1 MKFIN
6 RKNKLKAFSLV
17 EALVTITI
25 IGIITFLALPN
36 VINVRRD
43 TEESAARA
51 KAEALNI
58 ALVSY
63 VQKFGRDSAQAAQWN
78 AIQGAADAQRNA
90 RYQLLREFLS
100 FPPNTYRDYMG
111 SGYNV
116 NIEAININPTVGG
129 GPALGR
135 LAGAPDGTPD
145 KIVVILAAIH
155 QNDI

>member
-1 MKFIN
+1 M
-6 RKNKLKAFSLV
+6 KNKILKKSVFAFSLV

-36 VINVRRD
+36 VINVRQD
-43 TEESAARA
+43 AEESAANS

-58 ALVSY
+58 ALVAY

-78 AIQGAADAQRNA
+78 GLTGVSDAQRDQ

-100 FPPNTYRDYMG
+100 FPPNNYRAYMG
-111 SGYNV
+111 AGYNA
-116 NIEAININPTVGG
+116 NIEAININPSAGG

-135 LAGAPDGTPD
+135 LAGAAAGAPD
-145 KIVVILAAIH
+145 KIIVVP
-155 QNDI
+155 